1 MGCIIKFKAVKDLD
15 ELPDW
20 RRMRSMA
27 NRRTKT
33 EFLGGSQEGWGG
45 FVGID

>member
-15 ELPDW
+15 ELSDW

-27 NRRTKT
+27 KGIKT

-45 FVGID
+45 FVGIG